1 MKVLLAYLCQYRDRH
16 DYFLSLMPVG
26 LVSIA
31 ACLVQEGHDATLA
44 NFSSAGH
51 HKALKQ
57 IINMQ
62 PDVVGL
68 SLFTHNRVDTLRLAR
83 ALKRALPETIIALGG
98 PHATFLADEILQRY
112 PEIDYIVQGE
122 GERSFSDLLKE
133 IKREKRP
140 ADRIIA
146 SRTIEDIDRLP
157 APGEFSGKLIGVDAH
172 EQFHFIITSRG
183 CPCSCVFCSSPA
195 FWKRRVRYRSLESIL
210 QEIQRL
216 YEKYGITYFSIRD
229 DNFTMNRKRVLAFCR
244 LLRESGLYVMWNCQ
258 ARVDTVDEEML
269 IAMKRS
275 GLEHIQYG
283 VESGSPGILSRYAK
297 HITIKQIEQAA
308 AITRKVGVYLSV
320 YLMTGMENEC
330 QGDIDK
336 TKALMR
342 KILPTDGIV
351 SPVALYPGTELYENE
366 KRKKRGSDS
375 IWFMKKDP
383 GIFLRADGQVKTW
396 MAELLVELERIQKKS
411 AYREADFARHREV
424 AGEDCWVTDILEGD
438 YYYQQKK
445 FKEAK
450 LSYQRVID
458 RHPHN
463 SWGFSRM
470 ARLKKIPGKDRG
482 AK

>member
-1 MKVLLAYLCQYRDRH
+1 MKVLLAYLCQYRDRR

-31 ACLVQEGHDATLA
+31 ACLEKEGLDVTLA
-44 NFSSAGH
+44 NFSSYGPR
-51 HKALKQ
+51 KALKQ
-57 IINMQ
+57 IVSIK
-62 PDVVGL
+62 PAVIGL
-68 SLFTHNRVDTLRLAR
+68 SLFTHNRDDTLRLAC
-83 ALKRALPETIIALGG
+83 ALKQALPESIIALGG
-98 PHATFLADEILQRY
+98 PHATFLADEILKRY

-122 GERSFSDLLKE
+122 GERSFSELLKK

-146 SRTIEDIDRLP
+146 SRTIEDIDGLS
-157 APGEFSGKLIGVDAH
+157 APGKFSGQLIGVDAR

-183 CPCSCVFCSSPA
+183 CSCACVFCSSPA
-195 FWKRRVRYRSLESIL
+195 FWKRTVRYRSPESIL

-229 DNFTMNRKRVLAFCR
+229 DNFTMNRKRVLVFCR
-244 LLRESGLYVMWNCQ
+244 LLRESGLYIMWNCQ

-269 IAMKRS
+269 IAMKRA

-283 VESGSPGILSRYAK
+283 VESGSPKILSQYAK
-297 HITIKQIEQAA
+297 HITIKQIEHAA

-320 YLMTGMENEC
+320 YLMTGMENER

-336 TKALMR
+336 TKALIR

-366 KRKKRGSDS
+366 KRKERFSDS
-375 IWFMKKDP
+375 IWFTKKDS
-383 GIFLRADGQVKTW
+383 GIFLRADAQVKTW
-396 MAELLVELERIQKKS
+396 MAELLVDLERIQNKS
-411 AYREADFARHREV
+411 AYREDDFARHREI
-424 AGEDCWVTDILEGD
+424 AGADCWVTDILEGD
-438 YYYQQKK
+438 YYFQRGK
-445 FKEAK
+445 FKEAA

-458 RHPHN
+458 RHPQN
-463 SWGFSRM
+463 PWGFSRM
-470 ARLKKIPGKDRG
+470 ARMKKIPGKDRG